1 MQIGID
7 LGTTNTVVAYF
18 KNERIEYL
26 KFKRDETLSS
36 VILYKDGKVTVGEKA
51 KKKAVS
57 NPKNF
62 IKSSKAY
69 MGDSSKSWEIEDRV
83 FSPTEVATEI
93 LKEIRN
99 SFKDVSEIE
108 AVITV
113 PAYFKSNQ
121 IDETKKAGEKAG
133 FKVKQII
140 TEPVAAAVAYG
151 FEDEVNQKLFIV
163 DIGGGTFDVS
173 LLEVSNRT
181 FNTLSVD
188 GDRRLGGDDFDE
200 HVLEFLLKYVRK
212 EHGVNLASFEKSGIG
227 EDDYFKAKQALIS
240 KAEDVKKEL
249 SEAENVEVEI
259 PNLLSGYNLKTS
271 ISRDKFEEISE
282 ETISKIERII
292 QKSKSDVDKV
302 VLVGG
307 TSRIPAV
314 REFVT
319 KLFGKS
325 PYSDKPLDKLVAMG
339 AAIVAHDEDTV
350 QIRDIISHSLGV
362 ELVDEKFSPILKK
375 GENYPISTTQTYTTS
390 MDFQKSVDVNV
401 FEGEDEDDVNMN
413 DFYGGFS
420 LENIEQAKAGTPQI
434 EVTFEFD
441 KSRILKVTA
450 KDVGSGSS
458 RSEEIEIDKGSK
470 KKITPDKL
478 KAQVMF
484 VLDTTGSMWNSIQ
497 AVKQAII
504 KVVNVYSKSMIEI
517 SFGITEFR
525 DRVYHANGGDSGLLI
540 LQVHKFAQ
548 SSFTTNTTAFEN
560 IVSNMSADGGGP
572 APESSYDGIYSSIS
586 KADWK
591 ENHLRVVVHI
601 TDAQP
606 NIPDLEISN
615 ISDLANKVDGK
626 FDQIFHL
633 MPSYVSSSYY
643 TELAN
648 CKAYSSTN
656 KASQFFEELN
666 DDTENIVQALI
677 KIAEVSSSSLQA
689 L

>member
-57 NPKNF
+57 NPRNF
-62 IKSSKAY
+62 IKSSKAH
-69 MGDSSKSWEIEDRV
+69 MGDSSKSWEIEDRT

-133 FKVKQII
+133 LKVKQII

-292 QKSKSDVDKV
+292 KNSKSDVDKV

-307 TSRIPAV
+307 SSRIPAV

-420 LENIEQAKAGTPQI
+420 LENIEQGKAGTPQI

-470 KKITPDKL
+470 KKITPEQRPFDISL
-478 KAQVMF
+478 IIDVSTSMCGYPIEKAKEACDLMVSTMIDLTIHRVGLVEFDSYASTLSYLSNNLNSLQ
-484 VLDTTGSMWNSIQ
+484 NSISQ
-497 AVKQAII
+497 LHCKGGTDIADGLREARQKVLAGAENNKLAIL
-504 KVVNVYSKSMIEI
+504 V
-517 SFGITEFR
+517 T
-525 DRVYHANGGDSGLLI
+525 DGDSSESPAI
-540 LQVHKFAQ
+540 SQAD
-548 SSFTTNTTAFEN
+548 SMRREN
-560 IVSNMSADGGGP
+560 IRVVSIGVGHGVNERLLQNVASDGD
-572 APESSYDGIYSSIS
+572 YYQISSI
-586 KADWK
+586 DQ
-591 ENHLRVVVHI
+591 L
-601 TDAQP
+601 
-606 NIPDLEISN
+606 SN
-615 ISDLANKVDGK
+615 I
-626 FDQIFHL
+626 FQ
-633 MPSYVSSSYY
+633 
-643 TELAN
+643 
-648 CKAYSSTN
+648 
-656 KASQFFEELN
+656 
-666 DDTENIVQALI
+666 
-677 KIAEVSSSSLQA
+677 KISSSLQA

>member
-420 LENIEQAKAGTPQI
+420 LENIEQGKAGTPQI

-470 KKITPDKL
+470 KKITPEQRPFDISL
-478 KAQVMF
+478 IIDVSTSMCGYPIEKAKEACDLMVSTMIDLTIHRVGLVEFDSYASTLSYLSNNLNSLQ
-484 VLDTTGSMWNSIQ
+484 NSISQ
-497 AVKQAII
+497 LHCKGGTDIADGLREARQKVLAGAENNKLAIL
-504 KVVNVYSKSMIEI
+504 V
-517 SFGITEFR
+517 T
-525 DRVYHANGGDSGLLI
+525 DGDSSESPAI
-540 LQVHKFAQ
+540 SQAD
-548 SSFTTNTTAFEN
+548 SMRREN
-560 IVSNMSADGGGP
+560 IRVVSIGVGHGVNERLLQNVASDGD
-572 APESSYDGIYSSIS
+572 YYQISSI
-586 KADWK
+586 DQ
-591 ENHLRVVVHI
+591 L
-601 TDAQP
+601 
-606 NIPDLEISN
+606 SN
-615 ISDLANKVDGK
+615 I
-626 FDQIFHL
+626 FQ
-633 MPSYVSSSYY
+633 
-643 TELAN
+643 
-648 CKAYSSTN
+648 
-656 KASQFFEELN
+656 
-666 DDTENIVQALI
+666 
-677 KIAEVSSSSLQA
+677 KISSSLQA